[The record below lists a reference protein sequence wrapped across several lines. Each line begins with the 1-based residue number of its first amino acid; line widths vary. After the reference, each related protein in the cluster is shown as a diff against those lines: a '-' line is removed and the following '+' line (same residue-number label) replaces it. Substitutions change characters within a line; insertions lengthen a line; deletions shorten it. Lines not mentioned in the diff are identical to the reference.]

1 MNTQLVRYE
10 QARTALAAVHSYDE
24 VKDIMDQAE
33 RAAVYAR
40 QANDSELI
48 KYATEIRVRAQR
60 RAGEMLAATPK
71 NKGTQVCGGDDTGA
85 PVVKAS
91 DRREVATLA
100 DMGITKNQSS
110 NWQALASMSDA
121 HFEATVEAAKDTAGE
136 VTTAFMLREARR
148 CRTHGKPKTGPK
160 ADAIRQELKAADE
173 RGASM
178 LCSYARL
185 LLNAIL
191 ASEGLTEDERELLAQ
206 IQKATAEKTGVFCNE
221 V

>member
-1 MNTQLVRYE
+1 MTTQLVRYE

-60 RAGEMLAATPK
+60 RAGEMLAQTPK
-71 NKGTQVCGGDDTGA
+71 ATGA
-85 PVVKAS
+85 AGIGPIALQAT
-91 DRREVATLA
+91 EGNPPTLA
-100 DMGITKNQSS
+100 EMGITYNQSA
-110 NWQALASMSDA
+110 NWQALASMTDE

-148 CRTHGKPKTGPK
+148 CRPHGKPKTGPK

>member
-1 MNTQLVRYE
+1 MTTQLVRYE

-60 RAGEMLAATPK
+60 RAGEMLAQTPK
-71 NKGTQVCGGDDTGA
+71 NKGVQLNGRDESGA
-85 PVVKAS
+85 SVVEHA
-91 DRREVATLA
+91 DRREIATLS
-100 DMGITKNQSS
+100 DMGITKDQSS
-110 NWQALASMSDA
+110 NWQALASMSEE

-136 VTTAFMLREARR
+136 VTTAFMLREAKR
-148 CRTHGKPKTGPK
+148 CRPHGKPKTGPK
-160 ADAIRQELKAADE
+160 ADAIRKELKAADE

-191 ASEGLTEDERELLAQ
+191 AAEGLTEGERELLEQ
-206 IQKATAEKTGVFCNE
+206 IQKATAEKTRSVLQ
-221 V
+221 

>member
-1 MNTQLVRYE
+1 MTTQLVRYE

-40 QANDSELI
+40 QANDSDLI

-60 RAGEMLAATPK
+60 RAGEMLAQTEKRDGGQAMKARFPD
-71 NKGTQVCGGDDTGA
+71 GT
-85 PVVKAS
+85 
-91 DRREVATLA
+91 EVIPPTLG
-100 DMGITKNQSS
+100 DMGITKKQSS

-136 VTTAFMLREARR
+136 VTTAFMLREAKR
-148 CRTHGKPKTGPK
+148 CRPHGKPKTGPK

-173 RGASM
+173 RGSSM

-191 ASEGLTEDERELLAQ
+191 VAEGLTEGERELLEQ
-206 IQKATAEKTGVFCNE
+206 IQKATAEKTRSVLQ
-221 V
+221 

>member
-1 MNTQLVRYE
+1 MSTQLVRYE

-60 RAGEMLAATPK
+60 RAGEMLAQTPK
-71 NKGTQVCGGDDTGA
+71 ATGA
-85 PVVKAS
+85 AGIGPIALQAT
-91 DRREVATLA
+91 EGNPPTLA
-100 DMGITKNQSS
+100 EMGITYNQSA

-148 CRTHGKPKTGPK
+148 CRPHGKPKTGPK

>member
-1 MNTQLVRYE
+1 MSTQLVRYE

-60 RAGEMLAATPK
+60 KAGEMLAQTEK
-71 NKGTQVCGGDDTGA
+71 SRGA
-85 PVVKAS
+85 AGIGPIALHAME
-91 DRREVATLA
+91 RNRPTLA
-100 DMGITKNQSS
+100 EMGITHNQSS
-110 NWQALASMSDA
+110 NWQALASMSEE

-136 VTTAFMLREARR
+136 VTTAFMLREAKR
-148 CRTHGKPKTGPK
+148 CRPHGKPKTGPK
-160 ADAIRQELKAADE
+160 ADAIRKELKAADE

-191 ASEGLTEDERELLAQ
+191 AAEGLTEGERELLEQ
-206 IQKATAEKTGVFCNE
+206 IQKATAEKTRSVLQ
-221 V
+221 

>member
-60 RAGEMLAATPK
+60 RAGEMLAQTEKAPAGRPAK
-71 NKGTQVCGGDDTGA
+71 NRSSDTTNS
-85 PVVKAS
+85 P
-91 DRREVATLA
+91 ATLA
-100 DMGITKNQSS
+100 DMGITKDQSS

-148 CRTHGKPKTGPK
+148 CRPHGKPKTGPK

>member
-60 RAGEMLAATPK
+60 RAGEMLAQTEK
-71 NKGTQVCGGDDTGA
+71 RDGGQAMKARSAA
-85 PVVKAS
+85 PT
-91 DRREVATLA
+91 EVIPPTLA
-100 DMGITKNQSS
+100 DMGITKDQSS

>member
-1 MNTQLVRYE
+1 MTTQLVRYE

-60 RAGEMLAATPK
+60 RAGEMLTQTEKSDGGRPSK
-71 NKGTQVCGGDDTGA
+71 NQSEPSTSFQSV
-85 PVVKAS
+85 P
-91 DRREVATLA
+91 TLA
-100 DMGITKNQSS
+100 EMGITKDQSS
-110 NWQALASMSDA
+110 NWQALASMTDE

-136 VTTAFMLREARR
+136 VTTAFMLREAKKTRP
-148 CRTHGKPKTGPK
+148 HGKPKTGPK
-160 ADAIRQELKAADE
+160 ADAIRQELKAASE
-173 RGASM
+173 RGTSM

-185 LLNAIL
+185 LLDVIR
-191 ASEGLTEDERELLAQ
+191 ASEGLTEEERELLEQ
-206 IQKATAEKTGVFCNE
+206 IQKATNELTKGVLQ
-221 V
+221 

>member
-1 MNTQLVRYE
+1 MTTQLVRYE

-60 RAGEMLAATPK
+60 RAGEMLAQTPK
-71 NKGTQVCGGDDTGA
+71 ATGA
-85 PVVKAS
+85 AGIGPIAVEAT
-91 DRREVATLA
+91 DRNQPTLA
-100 DMGITKNQSS
+100 EMGITKDQSS

-148 CRTHGKPKTGPK
+148 CRPHGKPKTGPK